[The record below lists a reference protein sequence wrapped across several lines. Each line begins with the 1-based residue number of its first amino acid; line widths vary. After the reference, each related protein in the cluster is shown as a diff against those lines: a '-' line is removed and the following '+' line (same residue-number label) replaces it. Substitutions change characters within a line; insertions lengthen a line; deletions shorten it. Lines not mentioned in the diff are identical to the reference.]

1 MALILP
7 NSIFVHIPNTGGA
20 WVRKAIEA
28 SMGIEKD
35 SSEIEIYGIDKWGKK
50 AHARISDIKRELKE
64 DLEKKFVFSFVRKP
78 LDILKSM
85 YISDIY
91 PWIVDFD
98 GYKQNNYE
106 KITFKQFVHKRGPS
120 FVTSI
125 YLEYLEA
132 PIGVFPYVDYIGRTE
147 NLKDDLIE
155 ALEMAGEDFD
165 RKKIEDMPPVGAGA
179 SLEKAK
185 ELIHCDEDILEFIKD
200 GERLIDSLFYS
211 DDSYS
216 NLQKFSYDKLASLWG
231 INKRDFVVG
240 SFDSHNRWKDYDL
253 LFDGMFD
260 FHNNTEHL
268 PLAKDCLL
276 LDFGCGPGRNLEK
289 YGANFKRVDGVDI
302 SHINLYNT
310 RYWLDCTDAY
320 KENLLFNTNGRDLRE
335 IESNQYDAVMSTITL
350 QHIPVHEIRFGL
362 FKEFY
367 RVLKSSGWFTAQMG
381 FGKGKFGSVDYYK
394 NHYNAGTTNGRTDV
408 YVESPE
414 QLKGD
419 LEKIGFSEFEYKIR
433 VAGPGDTHPN
443 WIFFR
448 AKK

>member
-7 NSIFVHIPNTGGA
+7 NSIFVHIPKTGGD
-20 WVRKAIEA
+20 WVRRAIEA

-35 SSEIEIYGIDKWGKK
+35 SSETEIYGIDKWGKK
-50 AHARISDIKRELKE
+50 THARISDIKRELKE

-106 KITFKQFVHKRGPS
+106 KITFKQFVHKLGPS

-132 PIGVFPYVDYIGRTE
+132 PIGVFPYVDYIGRRE

-216 NLQKFSYDKLASLWG
+216 NLQKFSYDKLASLWS

-302 SHINLYNT
+302 SHIN
-310 RYWLDCTDAY
+310 
-320 KENLLFNTNGRDLRE
+320 
-335 IESNQYDAVMSTITL
+335 
-350 QHIPVHEIRFGL
+350 
-362 FKEFY
+362 
-367 RVLKSSGWFTAQMG
+367 
-381 FGKGKFGSVDYYK
+381 
-394 NHYNAGTTNGRTDV
+394 
-408 YVESPE
+408 
-414 QLKGD
+414 
-419 LEKIGFSEFEYKIR
+419 
-433 VAGPGDTHPN
+433 
-443 WIFFR
+443 
-448 AKK
+448 